1 MMVIEGLYYT
11 KDHEWVKVEGGT
23 ATVGVA
29 DYAQEALG
37 EITFVELPELGREV
51 DSHGELAVA
60 ESSKAATDIY
70 SPIAGKV
77 IEVNEQLESEPERIN
92 SDCYGQGWLV
102 KLGFSAEPDI
112 GKLMDAAEY
121 EDFVNGLD

>member
-51 DSHGELAVA
+51 DSRV
-60 ESSKAATDIY
+60 
-70 SPIAGKV
+70 
-77 IEVNEQLESEPERIN
+77 
-92 SDCYGQGWLV
+92 
-102 KLGFSAEPDI
+102 
-112 GKLMDAAEY
+112 
-121 EDFVNGLD
+121 

>member
-1 MMVIEGLYYT
+1 MNT
-11 KDHEWVKVEGGT
+11 
-23 ATVGVA
+23 
-29 DYAQEALG
+29 
-37 EITFVELPELGREV
+37 PV

-60 ESSKAATDIY
+60 ESSKAASDIY

-77 IEVNEQLESEPERIN
+77 IKVNEQLESEPERIN

-102 KLGFSAEPDI
+102 KLGLSVEPDI
-112 GKLMDAAEY
+112 GELMDAAEY